1 MSREDENMDGNVVST
16 DARVPNDDI
25 VETTAAEGETA
36 VGDGKWGFF
45 SVAAP
50 SAQEKSFA
58 KLTT

>member
-25 VETTAAEGETA
+25 VETTAAEDETA
-36 VGDGKWGFF
+36 VGDGKWGF
-45 SVAAP
+45 SSAAAP
-50 SAQEKSFA
+50 SAQEKSFS